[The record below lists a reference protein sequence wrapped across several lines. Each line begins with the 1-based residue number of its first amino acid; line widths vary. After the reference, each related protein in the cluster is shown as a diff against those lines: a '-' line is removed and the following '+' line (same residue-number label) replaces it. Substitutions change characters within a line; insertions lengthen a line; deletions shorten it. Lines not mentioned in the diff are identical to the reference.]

1 MSNPPLTPET
11 PGQEATPAEPST
23 SAQTSAAHDEKTD
36 FNIAEE
42 YGTARKSLPPARI
55 VLICLS
61 VVVTIATIYAVT
73 HRARPQSSGSIDN
86 VAAVAMPGQNAVM
99 VAVNVSLQNNEQKQT
114 WIKTIQVTGDAGG
127 DKHTDD
133 AAPAVDAKNYLD
145 TLPELKQHALPIL
158 TPETRINPGG
168 KITGTIVVS
177 FPVTAEVFAAR
188 KSLTVTIT
196 PYDEVPIILTK

>member
-11 PGQEATPAEPST
+11 PSQRASPAEPS
-23 SAQTSAAHDEKTD
+23 SLGPASAAPDQKND

-61 VVVTIATIYAVT
+61 VVVAIATIYAVT
-73 HRARPQSSGSIDN
+73 HRARPQSSGSIDE

-99 VAVNVSLQNNEQKQT
+99 VAVNVSLQNNEEKQT
-114 WIKTIQVTGDAGG
+114 WIKAIQVTADAGG

-133 AAPAVDAKNYLD
+133 AAPAVDAKNYLE
-145 TLPELKQHALPIL
+145 TLPELKQHALQIL
-158 TPETRINPGG
+158 TPEKRINPGER
-168 KITGTIVVS
+168 IAGTIVVS